1 MKGATAEPSV
11 NTTRIP
17 STSSV
22 SAIGKSQYRFR
33 RARKRTNS
41 RTVAPFDTTAP
52 RIVPALAT
60 VQRVPGTDR
69 GAPSAQARARHVLHA
84 RVAA

>member
-1 MKGATAEPSV
+1 MNGATAEPSV
-11 NTTRIP
+11 STTRIP

-41 RTVAPFDTTAP
+41 RTVAALDTPSGRVAP
-52 RIVPALAT
+52 PGFV
-60 VQRVPGTDR
+60 VQRVSG
-69 GAPSAQARARHVLHA
+69 VVHA
-84 RVAA
+84 RIAS

>member
-17 STSSV
+17 STSRV

-52 RIVPALAT
+52 RLVPALAT
-60 VQRVPGTDR
+60 VQRVPVTER
-69 GAPSAQARARHVLHA
+69 GVVHA